1 MEERN
6 NLNKNID
13 INTNN
18 SDIDKPHETNQETK
32 LSSVNKQEKYD
43 NNEIDQNNSAQ
54 TDKKQEQNPQ

>member
-32 LSSVNKQEKYD
+32 LSSVNKQEKQDY
-43 NNEIDQNNSAQ
+43 
-54 TDKKQEQNPQ
+54 KML